1 MQFEYKRK
9 IFHMLLGITM
19 SFMIFNIRKIYLVT
33 FLTGIICIGII
44 IRLLIL
50 KGFRFRLIES
60 FLLTFGRPME
70 VGMGAM
76 NYFIGMLLSLIFP
89 FPREYS
95 AISVLILG
103 VSDGLATIIGIN
115 SKYKIYKNKT
125 FSGTIAFFTTSYLIL
140 IIGMNS
146 IMSSLGVSLVLTA
159 LELFSPIDDNLL
171 IPTAGTLLISFVK
184 LI

>member
-1 MQFEYKRK
+1 M
-9 IFHMLLGITM
+9 ILGIFM
-19 SFMIFNIRKIYLVT
+19 SILIFNVRKIYLVT
-33 FLTGIICIGII
+33 FLTGIVCIGIF

-50 KGFRFRLIES
+50 KGFKFKLIET

-76 NYFIGMLLSLIFP
+76 NYFIGILLSLIFP

-103 VSDGLATIIGIN
+103 ISDGLATILGIG
-115 SKYKIYKNKT
+115 SKYKIYKKKT
-125 FSGTIAFFTTSYLIL
+125 FSGTITFFTTSYLIL

-146 IMSSLGVSLVLTA
+146 IMSALGVSIVLTL
-159 LELFSPIDDNLL
+159 LELFSPIDDNLI
-171 IPTAGTLLISFVK
+171 IPSVGTLLISFVK